1 MSAVGAKQRDGHA
14 LFDDSPPA
22 LLSLT
27 TLTIDDRDAKS
38 LSLNWHAGLV
48 GGAVAA
54 MHDDAADVD
63 PVGRDH
69 HLAG

>member
-1 MSAVGAKQRDGHA
+1 MVTLYSMIAHLRSFH
-14 LFDDSPPA
+14 F
-22 LLSLT
+22 T

-38 LSLNWHAGLV
+38 LSLNWHAGLA